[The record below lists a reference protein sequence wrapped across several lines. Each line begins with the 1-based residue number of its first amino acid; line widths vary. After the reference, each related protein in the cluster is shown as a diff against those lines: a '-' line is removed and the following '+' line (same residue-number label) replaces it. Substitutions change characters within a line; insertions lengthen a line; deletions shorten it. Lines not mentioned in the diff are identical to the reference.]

1 MIHLGKRKKWSV
13 DWMQVE
19 GQYVFACGFQ
29 QNAER
34 RLAFNRLAG
43 QVFGLDFEPWYQR
56 RFWTDKYIPFT
67 LFDGD
72 VAVANASVNRFTLVI
87 NGQRHRAV
95 QFGTVMTL
103 PDYRGQ
109 GLASQLI
116 RQAMEAFRP
125 ECDLFYLMGDKDAL
139 GFYRK
144 LGFEAIPQTSYRL
157 QAPAMQRGEAVIA
170 KPVVAPKW
178 CEPAAGTGRWLNVE
192 SLEDCRLLLD
202 LARGREPVS
211 QRIGVLD
218 AGHLLTFYA
227 MNGYGD
233 KLWYIPSGA
242 DSGPSSGASDPGIP
256 TTGWL
261 VIFEEEAGVLQ
272 LHDILFQEPIVL
284 SELLSFLPHGQL
296 AAVTFGFTPDQMGI
310 RSEDGDLQ
318 SVPLEAED
326 AFFAI
331 PADSFGT
338 GPFLY
343 PPIGLA

>member
-1 MIHLGKRKKWSV
+1 MGMAQI
-13 DWMQVE
+13 E
-19 GQYVFACGFQ
+19 GQYEFACGFQ
-29 QNAER
+29 QNTDR

-56 RFWTDKYIPFT
+56 GFWTDRYIPFT

-72 VAVANASVNRFTLVI
+72 IAVANASANRFTLVVD
-87 NGQRHRAV
+87 GQRRHAV

-109 GLASQLI
+109 GLASQLM
-116 RQAMEAFRP
+116 RQAMEVFRP

-144 LGFEAIPQTSYRL
+144 LGFKAVPQTSYRL
-157 QAPAMQRGEAVIA
+157 QAPEMEKNQGTSVRSVPEKDQGNSVRAVL
-170 KPVVAPKW
+170 APQW
-178 CEPAAGTGRWLNVE
+178 CHPASGTGRWLSMENP
-192 SLEDCRLLLD
+192 EDSRLLLE
-202 LARGREPVS
+202 LAAGREPVS
-211 QRIGVLD
+211 QRVGVLD

-233 KLWYIPSGA
+233 KLWHIPSRTG
-242 DSGPSSGASDPGIP
+242 SGTSDTKTPA
-256 TTGWL
+256 TGMV
-261 VIFEEEAGVLQ
+261 VILEEEAGVLQ
-272 LHDILFQEPIVL
+272 LHDILFREAIVL

-296 AAVTFGFTPDQMGI
+296 DAVTFGFTPDQMGI
-310 RSEDGDLQ
+310 CPEDGEMR
-318 SVPLEAED
+318 STPLESED
-326 AFFAI
+326 AFFSMT
-331 PADSFGT
+331 ADAFGT

>member
-1 MIHLGKRKKWSV
+1 MDMAQI
-13 DWMQVE
+13 E
-19 GQYVFACGFQ
+19 GQYEFACGFQ
-29 QNAER
+29 QNTER

-56 RFWTDKYIPFT
+56 GFWTDRYIPFT

-72 VAVANASVNRFTLVI
+72 IAVANASANRFTLVI
-87 NGQRHRAV
+87 DGQQRHAV

-109 GLASQLI
+109 GLASQLM
-116 RQAMEAFRP
+116 RQAMEVFRP

-144 LGFEAIPQTSYRL
+144 LGFAAIPQMTYRL
-157 QAPAMQRGEAVIA
+157 QAPVMKNVEEAFA
-170 KPVVAPKW
+170 KPVLAPQW
-178 CEPAAGTGRWLNVE
+178 YNPASGTGRWLNME
-192 SLEDCRLLLD
+192 NPEDCRLLLE
-202 LARGREPVS
+202 LAVGREPVS
-211 QRIGVLD
+211 QRVGVLD

-233 KLWYIPSGA
+233 KLWHIPSSTG
-242 DSGPSSGASDPGIP
+242 SGSSDTKTP
-256 TTGWL
+256 TSGMV
-261 VIFEEEAGVLQ
+261 VIYEEEAGVLQ
-272 LHDILFQEPIVL
+272 LHDILFREAIVL

-296 AAVTFGFTPDQMGI
+296 EAVTFGFTPDQMGI
-310 RSEDGDLQ
+310 CPKDGEMRST
-318 SVPLEAED
+318 PLESED
-326 AFFAI
+326 AFFAM

-338 GPFLY
+338 EPFLY